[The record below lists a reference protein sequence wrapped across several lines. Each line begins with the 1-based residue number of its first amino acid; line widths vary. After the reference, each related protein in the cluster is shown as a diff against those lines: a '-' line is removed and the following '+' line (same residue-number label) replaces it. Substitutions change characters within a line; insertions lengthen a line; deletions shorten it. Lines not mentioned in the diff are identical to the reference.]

1 MDSPYANE
9 LRIAIGVVQKAAQ
22 LGQSII
28 ASNDKGT
35 VEKHDHS
42 PVTVADFAIQALLVA
57 TFKAAFPDD
66 VFVGEEDASDL
77 RAKPDLLDRVW
88 GLLEGIGGDEDARA
102 LCRLP
107 RSKEHLCDLVDQCGA
122 NKPGRGRTWVFDPI
136 DGTQNYV
143 SRKLYAINIG
153 LLLDGKQQLGV
164 VGCPNMSIEAAAPFC
179 DTDVD
184 PTGTG
189 CIIFAVKD
197 HGTHIRA
204 LPGSLADTP
213 TRRLPRNSS
222 SAIKFL
228 TSTTVESC
236 LPNIHEKI
244 ARSLSTPYPNVDLL
258 PWVLRWAVLAL
269 GLGNTTV
276 WVYKKRARYG
286 KVWDH
291 SGAMLLFEE
300 TGGKIT
306 DVHGKD
312 IDLTVERKM
321 VGNFGLSKMSRY
333 DVLVTGSSGHL
344 GTALMLSL
352 PSLGFTPFGI
362 DILPSP
368 TTNRVGSISERN
380 FVTSLF
386 EEFTFKHVLHAATL
400 HKPHICSHTN
410 QQFVETNITG
420 TLNLLETSGAKTL
433 GKLESFVFFST
444 TSTFGMALSP
454 QPGAPAAWIDEHVV
468 PLPKNVYGITK
479 VAAEDMCYLIHKQLG
494 LPVLVLRTSRFFPEA
509 DDDEDRRT
517 AMEDDNLKVLELAY
531 RRCDIA
537 DIVSATV
544 CAMKKASEI
553 RWGKYI
559 ISAPPPFSNDPGTL
573 AALDR
578 NPEEVF
584 AQ

>member
-77 RAKPDLLDRVW
+77 RAKPDLLERVW

-107 RSKEHLCDLVDQCGA
+107 ESKEHLCDLVDQCGA
-122 NKPGRGRTWVFDPI
+122 NKPGKGRTWVFDPI

-184 PTGTG
+184 PTGIG

-197 HGTHIRA
+197 HGAHIRA

-213 TRRLPRNSS
+213 TRQLPRNSS

-228 TSTTVESC
+228 TSTTVDSC

-306 DVHGKD
+306 DVHGKE

-321 VGNFGLSKMSRY
+321 IGNFG
-333 DVLVTGSSGHL
+333 
-344 GTALMLSL
+344 
-352 PSLGFTPFGI
+352 
-362 DILPSP
+362 
-368 TTNRVGSISERN
+368 
-380 FVTSLF
+380 FVAAPK
-386 EEFTFKHVLHAATL
+386 ELHA
-400 HKPHICSHTN
+400 N
-410 QQFVETNITG
+410 V
-420 TLNLLETSGAKTL
+420 LETVQAVLKEEGR
-433 GKLESFVFFST
+433 
-444 TSTFGMALSP
+444 
-454 QPGAPAAWIDEHVV
+454 
-468 PLPKNVYGITK
+468 
-479 VAAEDMCYLIHKQLG
+479 EDL
-494 LPVLVLRTSRFFPEA
+494 LV
-509 DDDEDRRT
+509 
-517 AMEDDNLKVLELAY
+517 
-531 RRCDIA
+531 
-537 DIVSATV
+537 
-544 CAMKKASEI
+544 
-553 RWGKYI
+553 
-559 ISAPPPFSNDPGTL
+559 
-573 AALDR
+573 
-578 NPEEVF
+578 
-584 AQ
+584 